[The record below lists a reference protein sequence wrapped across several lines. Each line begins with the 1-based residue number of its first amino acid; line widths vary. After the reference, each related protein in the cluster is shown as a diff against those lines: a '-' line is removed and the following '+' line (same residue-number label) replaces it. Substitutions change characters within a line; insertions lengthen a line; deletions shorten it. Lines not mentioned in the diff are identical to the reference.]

1 MGRALRAANSRRLQ
15 TGLAVV
21 IFVALIFS
29 VYPNVNAQ
37 NSTIFTPADKF
48 DIPEQNGSIRFVT
61 NGSYSSATLANGT
74 WTFNDLTLY
83 NSSRLGDLKV
93 SVKDSNITIFM
104 FFQFA
109 GFGQFGQGALIRYTI
124 EGVGQQTI
132 NLDLNRTQPTDQ
144 SEWSVMVPAS
154 DGSTVFLAEG
164 RDWKLLADDSVV
176 VDGLTGNITVA
187 NFGFTPSNDTNL
199 PFYLQH
205 SIALTTLAVVLAT
218 VGIALVISY
227 RIRRKTLNGD

>member
-1 MGRALRAANSRRLQ
+1 MRAANCRRLQ

-21 IFVALIFS
+21 ILVALILS
-29 VYPNVNAQ
+29 VYPNVQAQ
-37 NSTIFTPADKF
+37 NLTTFTSTDKF
-48 DIPEQNGSIRFVT
+48 DFPGQNGSIRFFT
-61 NGSYSSATLANGT
+61 NGSYSSAALENNT

-124 EGVGQQTI
+124 EGVGQQTF
-132 NLDLNRTQPTDQ
+132 NLDLNRTQPTDS
-144 SEWSVMVPAS
+144 SEWSVMVPGS
-154 DGSTVFLAEG
+154 DGSTIFLAEG
-164 RDWKLLADDSVV
+164 REWNLLADDSVV
-176 VDGLTGNITVA
+176 VNGLTGNVTVA
-187 NFGFTPSNDTNL
+187 NFGFTPSTDANL

-205 SIALTTLAVVLAT
+205 SITLTTLVTVLAT
-218 VGIALVISY
+218 VGIAFVISY
-227 RIRRKTLNGD
+227 RIRRKKVNGD